1 MAEWL
6 NSTFYNLDR
15 SVFLAMHDLCLSAGG
30 FFTPLFKGVTFLG
43 NGGWAFLVLGAIL
56 LLFKKTRKIG
66 LCVLLAIG
74 CGALITNV
82 TLKNLVA
89 RERPYI
95 ASDEYFNFWQLAKGA
110 VESEKSF
117 PSGHATVTMASMMA
131 VFLTAN
137 KKWSWVG
144 LIFAL
149 IMGVTRLYF
158 IVHYFTDVF
167 VGLLV
172 GALAGVIGYFIMK
185 ALFSAFEKRKEKKAF
200 NFILN
205 ADITDILKK
214 K

>member
-15 SVFLAMHDLCLSAGG
+15 SVFLAMHDLCLSAGR
-30 FFTPLFKGVTFLG
+30 FFTPLFKVITFLG

-144 LIFAL
+144 LFFAL
-149 IMGVTRLYF
+149 IMGITRLYF

-172 GALAGVIGYFIMK
+172 GALAGVIGYFITK

>member
-15 SVFLAMHDLCLSAGG
+15 SVFLAMHDLYLSAGG
-30 FFTPLFKGVTFLG
+30 FFTPLFKGITFLG
-43 NGGWAFLVLGAIL
+43 NGGWAFLVLGVML

-95 ASDEYFNFWQLAKGA
+95 ASDEYFNFWQLAQGA

-131 VFLTAN
+131 VFLTTN

-167 VGLLV
+167 VGLLA
-172 GALAGVIGYFIMK
+172 GAVAGVIGCIIMK
-185 ALFSAFEKRKEKKAF
+185 ALFSAFEKRKDKKAF